1 MKKFFVSV
9 LKLAIVVVA
18 GIGLLC
24 IGMMQ
29 EWRTEVIMAAFF
41 FGGVFIA
48 FLLGFFDVDE
58 SIDNHLTIKNGARS
72 MRHAA

>member
-18 GIGLLC
+18 GIGLMC

-41 FGGVFIA
+41 FGGIIVA
-48 FLLGFFDVDE
+48 LLLGFFDIEDKPTHW
-58 SIDNHLTIKNGARS
+58 NIKQGARS
-72 MRHAA
+72 MRRAA

>member
-18 GIGLLC
+18 AIGLLC

-29 EWRTEVIMAAFF
+29 EWRTETIIAAFL
-41 FGGVFIA
+41 FGGIIVA
-48 FLLGFFDVDE
+48 LLLGFFDIE
-58 SIDNHLTIKNGARS
+58 EPKHWTIKHGARS
-72 MRHAA
+72 VRRAA